1 MTNEQIEHMLPGPQW
16 AAYRARLEQGQIL
29 TTRELAARLH
39 VNPAT
44 IRAHV
49 KAGSIPAFKVGRR
62 WRYDLNLVMEALSHE
77 R

>member
-39 VNPAT
+39 VNPDRKRTWNIMFT
-44 IRAHV
+44 I
-49 KAGSIPAFKVGRR
+49 PKVT
-62 WRYDLNLVMEALSHE
+62 E
-77 R
+77 RNQQNEPG